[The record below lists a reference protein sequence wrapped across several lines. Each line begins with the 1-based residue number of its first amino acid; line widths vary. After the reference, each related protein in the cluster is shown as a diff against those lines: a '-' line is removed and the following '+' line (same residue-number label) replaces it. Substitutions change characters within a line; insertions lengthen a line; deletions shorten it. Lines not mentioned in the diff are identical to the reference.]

1 MPRPTPFHSRT
12 DALCESKNW
21 IEWSGYL
28 SAQTYEMD
36 HIHEYNAI
44 RLGAGLFDVSPL
56 FKYFIRGRDAVALMN
71 RVITRDASKCRV
83 GQILYT
89 AWCDDE
95 GKIIDDGTVAR
106 MGEDLFRMTAATPS
120 LCWLQDNAFGMDVEI
135 EEVTDS
141 YGALALQG
149 PTSRDLLQ
157 QLTDADLG
165 DLKYFRMVDTKLA
178 GIPVNI
184 SRNGYTGDLGYEIFA
199 EPDHCERIWDA
210 LIESGVSYKLM
221 PAGMVALDM
230 VRIEAGMLLL
240 DADFHSASTAMF
252 EVEKTSPYEL
262 GLGWMIN
269 DKKEYFVGQSALR
282 REKARGPA
290 TCTVGLEIDVLDLE
304 KVFAQ
309 NSMPLQL
316 PYKSWVDAI
325 PVYSDSD
332 QRDHIGRATSGTWS
346 PVMKK
351 YAVIGRVKPEFAK
364 IGTRVYVEQ
373 TVEARRYA
381 VSATVVKMPFF
392 DPPRKRA

>member
-1 MPRPTPFHSRT
+1 MPRQTPFHSRT

-21 IEWSGYL
+21 VEWSGFL

-36 HIHEYNAI
+36 HIHEYNSI

-56 FKYFIRGRDAVALMN
+56 FKYFIRGKDAVALMN
-71 RVITRDASKCRV
+71 RIITRDASKCRV

-106 MGEDLFRMTAATPS
+106 LSEDHFRMTSATPT
-120 LCWLQDNAFGMDVEI
+120 LYWLEDNAFGMDVEI
-135 EEVTDS
+135 EEVTEA

-157 QLTDADLG
+157 QLTDADLS
-165 DLKYFRMVDTKLA
+165 DLKYFRTLETKLA
-178 GIPVNI
+178 GAPVNI
-184 SRNGYTGDLGYEIFA
+184 SRTGYTGDLGYEIFA
-199 EPDHCERIWDA
+199 EPDQCEKIWDA
-210 LIESGVSYKLM
+210 LMETGVGYKLL
-221 PAGMVALDM
+221 PAGMIALDM

-262 GLGWMIN
+262 GLGWMVN
-269 DKKEYFVGQSALR
+269 LKKDHFVGREALR
-282 REKARGPA
+282 RENARGPA
-290 TCTVGLEIDVLDLE
+290 TCTVGLEIDVLALE
-304 KVFAQ
+304 KIFQQ

-316 PYKSWVDAI
+316 PYQSWIDTL

-351 YAVIGRVKPEFAK
+351 YAVIGRVKPQYAK
-364 IGTRVYVEQ
+364 IGTRIYVEQ

-381 VSATVVKMPFF
+381 VPATVVKMPFF

>member
-1 MPRPTPFHSRT
+1 MPRHTPFHSRT

-56 FKYFIRGRDAVALMN
+56 FKYLIHGRDAAALMN
-71 RVITRDASKCRV
+71 RVIIRDVSKCRV
-83 GQILYT
+83 NQIFYT
-89 AWCDDE
+89 AWCDDA

-106 MGEDLFRMTAATPS
+106 LGEDRFRMTSATPT
-120 LCWLQDNAFGMDVEI
+120 LCWLEDNAFGMDVEI
-135 EEVTDS
+135 EEVTDD

-149 PTSRDLLQ
+149 PTSRALLQ
-157 QLTDADLG
+157 QLVDADLNN
-165 DLKYFRMVDTKLA
+165 LKYFRTIDTKLA
-178 GIPVNI
+178 GIPVNV

-199 EPDHCERIWDA
+199 EPGHCEQIWDA
-210 LIESGVSYKLM
+210 LIDTGVAYKLM

-252 EVEKTSPYEL
+252 EVEKVSPYEL
-262 GLGWMIN
+262 GLGWMISDN
-269 DKKEYFVGQSALR
+269 KEYFVGQDALR
-282 REKARGPA
+282 REKARGSA
-290 TCTVGLEIDVLDLE
+290 TCTVGLEIDVLELE
-304 KVFAQ
+304 KVFVQ

-325 PVYSDSD
+325 PVYSDPD

-351 YAVIGRVKPEFAK
+351 YVVIGRVKPQYAK
-364 IGTRVYVEQ
+364 IGTRIYVEQ

-381 VSATVVKMPFF
+381 VPATVVKMPFF
-392 DPPRKRA
+392 DPPRKRE

>member
-1 MPRPTPFHSRT
+1 MPRQTPFHSRT
-12 DALCESKNW
+12 NALCESQSW
-21 IEWSGYL
+21 VEWSGYF

-36 HIHEYNAI
+36 HIHEYNTI

-56 FKYFIRGRDAVALMN
+56 FKYFIRGRDAVALTN
-71 RVITRDASKCRV
+71 RVITRDASKCGV
-83 GQILYT
+83 GQIFYT

-106 MGEDLFRMTAATPS
+106 LGEDFFRMTAATPT
-120 LCWLQDNAFGMDVEI
+120 LCWLEDNAFGMEVEI
-135 EEVTDS
+135 EEVTDA

-149 PTSRDLLQ
+149 PTSRDILQ
-157 QLTDADLG
+157 QLTDADLSS
-165 DLKYFRMVDTKLA
+165 LKYFRMLETKLA
-178 GIPVNI
+178 GAPVNI
-184 SRNGYTGDLGYEIFA
+184 SRTGYTGDLGYEIFA
-199 EPDHCERIWDA
+199 EPDQCERIWDA
-210 LIESGVSYKLM
+210 LMETGAAYKLL
-221 PAGMVALDM
+221 PAGMIALDM

-262 GLGWMIN
+262 GLGWMVN
-269 DKKEYFVGQSALR
+269 LKKDHFVGQEALR
-282 REKARGPA
+282 RENARGPA
-290 TCTVGLEIDVLDLE
+290 TCTVGLEIDVLALE
-304 KVFAQ
+304 KVFVQ

-316 PYKSWVDAI
+316 PYQSWVDAL

-351 YAVIGRVKPEFAK
+351 YAVIGRVKPQYAK

-381 VSATVVKMPFF
+381 VPATVVKMPFF
-392 DPPRKRA
+392 DPPRKRE

>member
-1 MPRPTPFHSRT
+1 MPRHTPFHSRT
-12 DALCESKNW
+12 DVLCESKNW

-56 FKYFIRGRDAVALMN
+56 FKYMIRGRDAATLMN
-71 RVITRDASKCRV
+71 RVITRDISKCRT
-83 GQILYT
+83 GQIFYT
-89 AWCDDE
+89 AWCDDA

-106 MGEDLFRMTAATPS
+106 LGEDQYRMTAATPT
-120 LCWLQDNAFGMDVEI
+120 LCWLEDNGFGMDVEI
-135 EEVTDS
+135 EEVTDD

-149 PTSRDLLQ
+149 PTSRLLLQ
-157 QLTDADLG
+157 QLVDADLNG
-165 DLKYFRMVDTKLA
+165 LKYFRTIDTKLA
-178 GIPVNI
+178 GIPVNV

-199 EPDHCERIWDA
+199 RPEHCEQIWDA
-210 LIESGVSYKLM
+210 LMDTGVAYKLM
-221 PAGMVALDM
+221 PAGMVSLDM

-252 EVEKTSPYEL
+252 EVEKVSPYEL
-262 GLGWMIN
+262 GLGWMIS
-269 DKKEYFVGQSALR
+269 DDKEYFVGQDALR
-282 REKARGPA
+282 REKARGSA
-290 TCTVGLEIDVLDLE
+290 TCTVGLEIDVLELE
-304 KVFAQ
+304 KIFVQ

-325 PVYSDSD
+325 PVYSDPD

-351 YAVIGRVKPEFAK
+351 YVVIGRVKPQYAK
-364 IGTRVYVEQ
+364 LGTRIYVEQ

-381 VSATVVKMPFF
+381 VPATVVKMPFF
-392 DPPRKRA
+392 DPPRKRE

>member
-1 MPRPTPFHSRT
+1 MPRQTPFHSRT
-12 DALCESKNW
+12 NALCESQSW
-21 IEWSGYL
+21 VEWSGYL

-71 RVITRDASKCRV
+71 RVITRDASKCAV
-83 GQILYT
+83 GQIIYT

-106 MGEDLFRMTAATPS
+106 LGDDLFRMTAATPT

-135 EEVTDS
+135 EEVTDA

-149 PTSRDLLQ
+149 PTSRDLLK
-157 QLTDADLG
+157 QLTDADISE
-165 DLKYFRMVDTKLA
+165 LKYFRMLETKLA
-178 GIPVNI
+178 GVPVNI
-184 SRNGYTGDLGYEIFA
+184 SRTGYTGDLGYEIFA
-199 EPDHCERIWDA
+199 EPDHCEKIWDA
-210 LIESGVSYKLM
+210 LIEEGVSYKLM

-262 GLGWMIN
+262 GLGWMVN
-269 DKKEYFVGQSALR
+269 LNKDHFVGHEALR

-290 TCTVGLEIDVLDLE
+290 SCTVGLEIDVLALE
-304 KVFAQ
+304 KIFVQ

-316 PYKSWVDAI
+316 PYQSWVDAI
-325 PVYSDSD
+325 PIYSDSD

-351 YAVIGRVKPEFAK
+351 YAVIGRVKPEYAK
-364 IGTRVYVEQ
+364 IGSKVYVEQ
-373 TVEARRYA
+373 TVEARRSG
-381 VSATVVKMPFF
+381 VSATVVEMPFF
-392 DPPRKRA
+392 DPPRKRE

>member
-1 MPRPTPFHSRT
+1 MPRHTPFHSRT

-21 IEWSGYL
+21 VEWSGYL

-106 MGEDLFRMTAATPS
+106 LGEDFFRMTAATPT

-135 EEVTDS
+135 EEVTDA

-165 DLKYFRMVDTKLA
+165 ALKYFRMVDTKLA

-210 LIESGVSYKLM
+210 LIETGVAYKMM

-252 EVEKTSPYEL
+252 DVDKISPYEL
-262 GLGWMIN
+262 GLGWMVN
-269 DKKEYFVGQSALR
+269 EKKGYFVGQEALR

-290 TCTVGLEIDVLDLE
+290 TCTVGLEIDVLELE
-304 KVFAQ
+304 KVFVQ

-316 PYKSWVDAI
+316 PYQSWVDAI

-351 YAVIGRVKPEFAK
+351 YAVIGRVKPQYAK
-364 IGTRVYVEQ
+364 IGTRIYVEQ
-373 TVEARRYA
+373 TVNARRYA

-392 DPPRKRA
+392 DPPRKRE

>member
-1 MPRPTPFHSRT
+1 MPKHTPFHSRT
-12 DALCESKNW
+12 NALCESQSW
-21 IEWSGYL
+21 VEWSGFL

-71 RVITRDASKCRV
+71 RVITRDASKCGV

-106 MGEDLFRMTAATPS
+106 LGEDLFRMTTATPTFY
-120 LCWLQDNAFGMDVEI
+120 WLQDNAFGMEVDIEDVTEA
-135 EEVTDS
+135 

-157 QLTDADLG
+157 QLLDADIS
-165 DLKYFRMVDTKLA
+165 DLKYFRMLETKLA
-178 GIPVNI
+178 GAAVNI
-184 SRNGYTGDLGYEIFA
+184 SRTGFTGDLGYEIFA

-210 LIESGVSYKLM
+210 LMEAGADYKLL
-221 PAGMVALDM
+221 PAGMIALDM
-230 VRIEAGMLLL
+230 LRIEAGMVLL
-240 DADFHSASTAMF
+240 DADFHSASDAMF

-262 GLGWMIN
+262 GLGWMVN
-269 DKKEYFVGQSALR
+269 LKKDHFVGQEALR

-290 TCTVGLEIDVLDLE
+290 TCTVGLEVDVLALE

-309 NSMPLQL
+309 YSMPLQL
-316 PYKSWVDAI
+316 PYQSWIDAI
-325 PVYSDSD
+325 PVYSDED
-332 QRDHIGRATSGTWS
+332 QRAHIGRATSGTWS
-346 PVMKK
+346 PIVKK
-351 YAVIGRVKPEFAK
+351 YVVIARVKPQYAK
-364 IGTRVYVEQ
+364 PGTRIYLEQ
-373 TVEARRYA
+373 TVEARRFA
-381 VSATVVKMPFF
+381 IPATVVEMPFF
-392 DPPRKRA
+392 DPPRKRE